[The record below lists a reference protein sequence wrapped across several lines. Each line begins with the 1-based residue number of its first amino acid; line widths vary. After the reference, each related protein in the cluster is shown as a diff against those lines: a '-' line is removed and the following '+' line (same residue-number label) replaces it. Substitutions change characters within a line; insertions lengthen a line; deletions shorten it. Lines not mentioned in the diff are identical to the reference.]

1 MVGEYKMNKK
11 ILILC
16 CLVLFFMSI
25 VSVSAGDND
34 TFTSLQTEIN
44 QPGNTI
50 ELTHNY
56 VYDNSTDGEF
66 QTGIGITKDNFTI
79 NGNGFTIDGANQARI
94 FHITGE
100 NVTIS
105 NLNIINGYRFN
116 KAGAGILAEDSI
128 ILNNVTFINNHGNEG
143 GAIYGL
149 ASVNLT
155 NVHFTQNT
163 ADNGGAIY
171 SEGELNIE
179 NCTFNN
185 NAAIWGGNIYSIN
198 ETFINNALF
207 INSTS
212 KYAPAIFAKK
222 NIIINNTNF
231 RNLFANET
239 AGAIGIKDFNI
250 TVIENCTF
258 INTSAKKNGG
268 AIFLDMGNAESFG
281 YPALTIILKSTF
293 KDSSADFGG
302 ALVQLG
308 GFLFIENSEFADN
321 SASFDGGAIF
331 LSNSRFNISN
341 SIFSGNQIRNEDYG
355 NGGGIY
361 TDYSVTNIVNCE
373 FTNNTKQGI
382 YAYDMQLSVDNTTF
396 SNNGEAI
403 HGVFLEYNLTN
414 ITIGNDSLF
423 LNDTDYSSIIKEI
436 GAKLNLINNTINVV
450 TLPSRYDSRDWGWVS
465 SVKNQGDMGSCWT
478 FGTCGAL
485 ESALLKATGIEYDF
499 SENNMQNSMLQ
510 YSKYGIIGADE
521 GGAREQGLEYILSW
535 FGVFPTEY
543 DSYDELGKL
552 SPLISSDE
560 NIHILDAIIVNPRK
574 NFTDNDAAK
583 IAILRCGSITTGYFS
598 NSTLYSNYN
607 TAYYQIASNKTNH
620 AISFV
625 GWDDNYPASNFA
637 ITPPGNGAWIVKNSW
652 GDKWGENGFF
662 YLSYYDPSV
671 LFTTFGIGFII
682 ENTENYTTNY
692 QTDLGGVMGSVDSNG
707 SIVSY
712 KNTYDALQSELISAV
727 GTYFNENENYTFEI
741 YVNDNLVHTQSGISP
756 FNGYHTVK
764 LTSEIPVSTGD
775 VFTVVMNKTF
785 IPTFVE
791 SRQHYLENVTFINTG
806 LGWQD
811 LSPQNKTVSLKVYTK
826 DLGIYTQDLVKYY
839 KNDSQFN
846 ANVGAANVTVTFEIN
861 GRNYTRVS
869 DENGIAT
876 MNINLGPGNYTIKTF
891 YDGISVENTIT
902 VLSTLIA
909 QDLVKYYKNDSQF
922 FVTLLDGQGNPVA
935 NTNVT
940 MNINGVLYYRQ
951 TNENG
956 TARLNINLSPD
967 EYILTVT
974 DPFNELMRS
983 YNVTVL
989 STLIGNDLVKY
1000 YKNDSQFF
1008 VTLLDG
1014 QGNPVANTNITMNI
1028 NGVFYTRTT
1037 NENGTARLNIN
1048 LSPGEYIL
1056 TATDPLNGL
1065 MRSFNITVLSTLT
1078 AQDMTMTYLDGS
1090 SFHVK
1095 AVDNKG
1101 NPVFNAKIQFNVNG
1115 NIYYRTTNSS
1125 GIASLDNINF
1135 MPGVYIITSE
1145 YNGISIS
1152 NTITIVAK
1160 GD

>member
-1 MVGEYKMNKK
+1 MNKK

-56 VYDNSTDGEF
+56 VYDNSTDGEL

-143 GAIYGL
+143 GAIYSFVS
-149 ASVNLT
+149 ANLT

-163 ADNGGAIY
+163 ADNGGAVY
-171 SEGELNIE
+171 SEGELYIE

-308 GFLFIENSEFADN
+308 GFLMIENSEFADN
-321 SASFDGGAIF
+321 SVSFDGGAIF
-331 LSNSRFNISN
+331 LSNSRINISS

-510 YSKYGIIGADE
+510 YSKYGIIGVDE

-607 TAYYQIASNKTNH
+607 TAYYQIASNRTNH

-692 QTDLGGVMGSVDSNG
+692 QTDLGGIMGSVDSNG

-785 IPTFVE
+785 IPTFVG

-846 ANVGAANVTVTFEIN
+846 ANVGAANATVTFEIN

-940 MNINGVLYYRQ
+940 MNINGVFYTRT

-1014 QGNPVANTNITMNI
+1014 QGNPVANTNVTMNI

-1101 NPVFNAKIQFNVNG
+1101 NPLFNAKIQFNVNG